1 MVLGLGS
8 QEILL
13 IFIIIIVLFGASK
26 LPELARSMGRSMGEF
41 KRGQVEVE
49 KELQSMKSEPSQ
61 ATADDIALTR
71 AQRMAKNLNIDIK
84 GKTDDQLLS
93 EIERKL
99 AEQERA
105 AKK

>member
-49 KELQSMKSEPSQ
+49 KELQSMKTEPSQ

-105 AKK
+105 TKK

>member
-105 AKK
+105 TKK